1 MFSFDVHKLKFKVS
15 IRSDVFELRYDEIS
29 FVYNDSM
36 VVVVGGGV
44 VLFEFSDRLSL
55 SLSRSI

>member
-36 VVVVGGGV
+36 VVV
-44 VLFEFSDRLSL
+44 LFEFSDRLSL
-55 SLSRSI
+55 SLSRSIES